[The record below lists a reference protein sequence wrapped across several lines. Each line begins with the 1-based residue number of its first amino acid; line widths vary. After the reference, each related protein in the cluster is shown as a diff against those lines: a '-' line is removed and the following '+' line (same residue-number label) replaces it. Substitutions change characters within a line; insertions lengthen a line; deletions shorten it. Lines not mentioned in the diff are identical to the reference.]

1 MRGNIVNEAGC
12 SIIIASLIFD
22 PSLHPGSARHT
33 SAQVT
38 EGDAIRILSA
48 LGQTTRLRV
57 VLALVGAGGAGMASS
72 DIADVIGVPRNLM
85 SSHLAILSKAGAVV
99 SLKQG
104 RAVTYTVRG
113 EAIGDIAN
121 YLLRLA
127 AASSREKV

>member
-1 MRGNIVNEAGC
+1 M
-12 SIIIASLIFD
+12 
-22 PSLHPGSARHT
+22 
-33 SAQVT
+33 T